1 MGENNNDQ
9 EEQLSSLE
17 QKYDQAVKH
26 IDAYKAKANAAEVA
40 FQGCQSSASYKLG
53 HLLIHETKS
62 FKDVLKLFSRVK
74 AIRGSSKPSISKPIK
89 KYDKLY
95 TNTKK
100 NTLDT
105 NSSNVKKQYK
115 NGISIILPTYKGE
128 KTIYRVLSSLAKQDM
143 PNKLFEIII
152 VINGEK
158 DDTENIIN
166 EFSQENKNLN
176 LHIISLD
183 ESGASLARNKGI
195 EEASHQYTLLI
206 DDDDSVSSTY
216 LSSMYSLASN
226 DTIVLAQIINIDEDQ
241 VDSSNLIN
249 MQILKAETPIGNPF
263 FRCPAVLTINA
274 CKLIPTF
281 YMKQIKFDTALKSGE
296 DIVYFSELFSRF
308 SFKYNI
314 AKEAIYFRFIKH
326 NSVSRQPLSFEF
338 NVIGRLL
345 VISNILNSMEN
356 TSETYIQNYLKQ
368 LIHSQISFMNTYL
381 REYPNEYQTVV
392 EEIEKR
398 ELHYFPYERL
408 YKNS

>member
-1 MGENNNDQ
+1 MGENNNEQ
-9 EEQLSSLE
+9 EEQPSSLE
-17 QKYDQAVKH
+17 QKYNQAVKH

-62 FKDVLKLFSRVK
+62 FKDVLKLFSRIK
-74 AIRGSSKPSISKPIK
+74 AIRGTSKYSTGKTIKKPDKSYSNTEKALDTTSSKV
-89 KYDKLY
+89 D
-95 TNTKK
+95 
-100 NTLDT
+100 
-105 NSSNVKKQYK
+105 KQYK

-143 PNKLFEIII
+143 PNELFEIII
-152 VINGEK
+152 IINGEK
-158 DDTENIIN
+158 DDTKNIIN
-166 EFSQENKNLN
+166 AFSQENTNLN
-176 LHIISLD
+176 IRIITLD

-195 EEASHQYTLLI
+195 DASTYQYILLI

-216 LSSMYSLASN
+216 LSSMYNLASQ

-241 VDSSNLIN
+241 IDSANLIN
-249 MQILKAETPIGNPF
+249 MQILKANTIIDNPF
-263 FRCPAVLTINA
+263 HSCPSVLTINA
-274 CKLIPTF
+274 CKLIPTM

-308 SFKYNI
+308 SFKYKI
-314 AKEAIYFRFIKH
+314 AKEAIYFRFMKQDSI
-326 NSVSRQPLSFEF
+326 SRQPLSFEF
-338 NVIGRLL
+338 NVIGRIL
-345 VISNILNSMEN
+345 VISNVLHSMEN
-356 TSETYIQNYLKQ
+356 TTETPVQNYLKQ
-368 LIHSQISFMNTYL
+368 LINSQINFINAYL

-398 ELHYFPYERL
+398 ELYYFPYERL

>member
-62 FKDVLKLFSRVK
+62 FKDVLKLFSRIK
-74 AIRGSSKPSISKPIK
+74 AIRGTSKYSTGKTVK
-89 KYDKLY
+89 KSDKLY
-95 TNTKK
+95 SNTEK
-100 NTLDT
+100 TLDT
-105 NSSNVKKQYK
+105 DFSTVEKQYK

-143 PNKLFEIII
+143 PNELFEIII
-152 VINGEK
+152 IINGKK
-158 DDTENIIN
+158 DDTKNIIN
-166 EFSQENKNLN
+166 AFSQENTNLN
-176 LHIISLD
+176 IRIITLD

-195 EEASHQYTLLI
+195 EEASHQYILLI

-216 LSSMYSLASN
+216 LSSMYNLASQ

-241 VDSSNLIN
+241 IDSANLIN
-249 MQILKAETPIGNPF
+249 MQILKANTIIDNPF
-263 FRCPAVLTINA
+263 HSCPSVLTINA
-274 CKLIPTF
+274 CKLIPTM

-308 SFKYNI
+308 SFKYKI
-314 AKEAIYFRFIKH
+314 AKEAIYFRFMKQDSI
-326 NSVSRQPLSFEF
+326 SRQPLSFEF
-338 NVIGRLL
+338 NVIGRIL
-345 VISNILNSMEN
+345 VISNVFHSMEN
-356 TSETYIQNYLKQ
+356 TSETPVQNYLKQ
-368 LIHSQISFMNTYL
+368 LINSQINFINAYL

>member
-17 QKYDQAVKH
+17 QKYNQAVKH

-62 FKDVLKLFSRVK
+62 FKDVLKLFSRIK
-74 AIRGSSKPSISKPIK
+74 AIRGTSKYSTGKTVK
-89 KYDKLY
+89 KSDKLY
-95 TNTKK
+95 SNTEK
-100 NTLDT
+100 TLDT
-105 NSSNVKKQYK
+105 ASSKVEKQYK
-115 NGISIILPTYKGE
+115 KGISIILPTYRGE

-143 PNKLFEIII
+143 PNELFEIII

-158 DDTENIIN
+158 DDTKNIIN
-166 EFSQENKNLN
+166 AFSKENTNLN
-176 LHIISLD
+176 IRIITLD
-183 ESGASLARNKGI
+183 ESGASLARNKGL
-195 EEASHQYTLLI
+195 EEASHQYILLI

-216 LSSMYSLASN
+216 LSSMYNLASQ
-226 DTIVLAQIINIDEDQ
+226 DTIVLAQIINIDEDKI
-241 VDSSNLIN
+241 DSANLIN
-249 MQILKAETPIGNPF
+249 MQILKANTIIDNPF
-263 FRCPAVLTINA
+263 HSCPSVLTINA
-274 CKLIPTF
+274 CKLIPTM

-308 SFKYNI
+308 SFKYKI
-314 AKEAIYFRFIKH
+314 AKEAIYFRFMKQDSI
-326 NSVSRQPLSFEF
+326 SRQPLSFEF
-338 NVIGRLL
+338 NVIGRIL
-345 VISNILNSMEN
+345 VISNVLHSMEN
-356 TSETYIQNYLKQ
+356 TSETPVQNYLKQ
-368 LIHSQISFMNTYL
+368 LIHSQINFINAYL
-381 REYPNEYQTVV
+381 QEYPNEYQTVV